1 MNTKWVFKSGLI
13 LILFLLS
20 GLSQEKVYS
29 QEKYL
34 IVRLD
39 DLGMCHAANMGGEM
53 LFATGLHFSTSV
65 MWACPWQKEAI
76 EILKKY
82 PDISVGAHL
91 TLNSEW
97 KNYKWGPVQGKE
109 KVPSLVTDKGY
120 FRSQGA
126 WFWRDS
132 VDLDEMDMEFR
143 AQIDRALAS
152 GLKISYMDNHM
163 GAGRQ
168 TPEQISI
175 IEKIAGDY
183 QLGISGYFEENKVSI
198 EGNTSEEVTKDLLE
212 KIEQLKPGVNLIVIH
227 PGMQTPEMDALS
239 LSDNDYYGNISVR
252 RDAVV
257 KAFSSDEFRKALIDN
272 NIKLIGYR
280 ELIEM
285 KGLSS
290 MIYKEE

>member
-1 MNTKWVFKSGLI
+1 MNTRWLFKSGLI
-13 LILFLLS
+13 LILFLS
-20 GLSQEKVYS
+20 SVFSQEKVYG

-53 LFATGLHFSTSV
+53 LFETGLHFSTSV
-65 MWACPWQKEAI
+65 MWACPWQKETV

-82 PDISVGAHL
+82 PDISVGVHL

-97 KNYKWGPVQGKE
+97 KNYKWSPVLGKE

-132 VDLDEMDMEFR
+132 VDLDEMDMELR
-143 AQIDRALAS
+143 AQIDRALTS

-168 TPEQISI
+168 TPEQIKI

-183 QLGISGYFEENKVSI
+183 QLGISGYFEENKISI
-198 EGNTSEEVTKDLLE
+198 HGNNSEEVTKDLLE
-212 KIEQLKPGVNLIVIH
+212 KIKQLKPGLNLIVIH

-239 LSDNDYYGNISVR
+239 LSDSDLYENISVR

-257 KAFSSDEFRKALIDN
+257 KAFSSDEFIKALDDN

-285 KGLSS
+285 KGLNNP
-290 MIYKEE
+290 IN

>member
-1 MNTKWVFKSGLI
+1 MNTRWLFKSGLI
-13 LILFLLS
+13 LILFLS
-20 GLSQEKVYS
+20 SVFSQEKVYG

-53 LFATGLHFSTSV
+53 LFETGLHFSTSV
-65 MWACPWQKEAI
+65 MWACPWQKETV

-82 PDISVGAHL
+82 PDISVGVHL

-97 KNYKWGPVQGKE
+97 KNYKWGPVLGKE

-132 VDLDEMDMEFR
+132 VDLDEMDMELR
-143 AQIDRALAS
+143 AQIDRALTS

-168 TPEQISI
+168 TPEQIKI

-183 QLGISGYFEENKVSI
+183 QLGISGYFEENKISI
-198 EGNTSEEVTKDLLE
+198 HGNNSEEVTKDLLE
-212 KIEQLKPGVNLIVIH
+212 KIKQLKPGLNLIVIH

-239 LSDNDYYGNISVR
+239 LSDSDLYENISVR

-257 KAFSSDEFRKALIDN
+257 KAFSSDEFIKALDDN

-285 KGLSS
+285 KGLNNP
-290 MIYKEE
+290 IN

>member
-1 MNTKWVFKSGLI
+1 MNTRWLFKSGLI

-20 GLSQEKVYS
+20 VLSQKKVYC

-53 LFATGLHFSTSV
+53 LFETGLHFSTSV
-65 MWACPWQKEAI
+65 MWACPWQKEAV

-97 KNYKWGPVQGKE
+97 KNYKWGPVLGKE
-109 KVPSLVTDKGY
+109 KVPSLVSDKGY

-132 VDLDEMDMEFR
+132 IDLDEMDMELR
-143 AQIDRALAS
+143 AQIERALAS
-152 GLKISYMDNHM
+152 GLTISYMDNHM

-168 TPEQISI
+168 TPEQIGI
-175 IEKIAGDY
+175 NEKIAGDY
-183 QLGISGYFEENKVSI
+183 QLGISGYFEENKISI
-198 EGNTSEEVTKDLLE
+198 KGNNSEEVTKDLLE
-212 KIEQLKPGVNLIVIH
+212 KIKQLKPGLNLIVIH

-239 LSDNDYYGNISVR
+239 LSDIDYYENISIR

-257 KAFSSDEFRKALIDN
+257 KAFSSGEFKKALDDN

-285 KGLSS
+285 KRVNNTNYSD
-290 MIYKEE
+290 